1 MSDQTNTSRD
11 ESRYGSGASSIARTT
26 LKMAVLAP
34 MPSASVA
41 TAAAVNPGARR
52 RPRMAQRTSAAAA
65 SIVWPA
71 RTPRTSSFTRIRLPA
86 SRRASARAASEFMPA
101 AIFFSATSSTYARS
115 SSSRSRSSA
124 EGRTRVRHNATRR
137 ARSRMSGLA
146 EHLGDGER
154 DARPL
159 FLLGG
164 EAAAPGGGQRIALD
178 PAPLLVG
185 GPVAGDQPVRFEPVE
200 RRKERSRLHAEGA
213 ARDLLQAFGDAEA
226 VPRLELERAED
237 QEVERAFE
245 KLGARHGRRRY
256 RYSISSSDVNSPARE
271 VLLVV
276 RAAGARVHRVLRIR
290 AQRARARR
298 LVVFQLACAD
308 PLGRFLPVDPRVDR
322 RRPVDAIRART
333 AGAVQHA
340 GHQEQARVV
349 VCARVAR
356 LHVLVV
362 LHGRERRQARVG
374 PAVPQNQLVP
384 LRLERA
390 QVGIVGVEDRADVL
404 AVARRA
410 RHVVLRVVPRRIAE
424 DEVLEELRAEGVAQA
439 RALRQLRRSAGNPG
453 GPSGRLRLAG

>member
-290 AQRARARR
+290 A
-298 LVVFQLACAD
+298 
-308 PLGRFLPVDPRVDR
+308 
-322 RRPVDAIRART
+322 RT

-374 PAVPQNQLVP
+374 PAVPQDQLVP

-424 DEVLEELRAEGVAQA
+424 DEV
-439 RALRQLRRSAGNPG
+439 
-453 GPSGRLRLAG
+453 